1 MRATI
6 RTTSTKQNPCKSVG
20 WLLVVTSGYV
30 GPTMVRSIVV
40 PMQAV
45 QENEDDNVDVGSD
58 AEISDLLGE
67 KEHLYPKILYLVIAD
82 SAYVEGKWY

>member
-1 MRATI
+1 M
-6 RTTSTKQNPCKSVG
+6 S
-20 WLLVVTSGYV
+20 LVFIYV